1 MPRRF
6 VRKTQGLRVYC
17 VSGDAL
23 HKRCLRVTRD
33 APRRYDGGMLR
44 WLVVTMAIAGCAGD
58 QPTVFEDDAGE
69 DATTGDVTDTFVPPD
84 DTLDGGTETIPIAET
99 SGEIGDVD
107 VEAAVD
113 ADAIADATVETM
125 VDAPADTPSDASV
138 CTPATFT
145 SAKGAC
151 DHVIQTWD
159 DFGALH
165 HPAGTALTYCTS
177 PPSSGDHYD
186 QWAAFRVYDKPVPY
200 GYLVHSLEHGAVILL
215 YKCASGS
222 CPTIQ
227 SQLVAVADAR
237 PVDPFCMDP
246 VKRRII
252 IAPDPTLDV
261 EIGAAAWRW
270 TYRASCVHAASL
282 GKFID
287 DHYAKTPEDFC
298 ADGVVPP

>member
-1 MPRRF
+1 
-6 VRKTQGLRVYC
+6 
-17 VSGDAL
+17 
-23 HKRCLRVTRD
+23 
-33 APRRYDGGMLR
+33 MLR
-44 WLVVTMAIAGCAGD
+44 WLVAAAAIAGCAGD
-58 QPTVFEDDAGE
+58 QPTVFADDTGS
-69 DATTGDVTDTFVPPD
+69 DATTSDVTDTFVPPE
-84 DTLDGGTETIPIAET
+84 DTTDSGSEAIVIAET
-99 SGEIGDVD
+99 STEADA
-107 VEAAVD
+107 VEDAVD
-113 ADAIADATVETM
+113 GETTVVMDAV
-125 VDAPADTPSDASV
+125 VDAVTDAPV
-138 CTPATFT
+138 CTPALTT

-151 DHVIQTWD
+151 DNVIQSWD

-165 HPAGTALTYCTS
+165 HPAGTPLTYCTS

-186 QWAAFRVYDKPVPY
+186 QWAAFRTYDKPVPY
-200 GYLVHSLEHGAVILL
+200 GYLVHSLEHGAVVIL

-227 SQLVAVADAR
+227 SQLQAVADAR

-246 VKRRII
+246 VKRRVI

-261 EIGAAAWRW
+261 EIAAASWQW

-298 ADGVVPP
+298 SDGVVPP